1 MRKLLIVD
9 DEKNIRLGLQA
20 MIEREMP
27 GHYAITFAV
36 NGAEALQKLKEQTI
50 DLVITDIRMPVMDGI
65 ELINGLQD
73 MEVKPE
79 VMILSG
85 HDDFQYAR
93 EAMRCEVRMYLL
105 KPIVREELAEA
116 LAMLEET
123 LVKKETISHQ
133 FKQYTV
139 QMKEH
144 IETQFNY
151 VFLRSD
157 LEEREIEERLSKLDL
172 PDLGNGYQLILLK
185 WPGADQRG
193 RDQGQKNAYLD
204 LVLKRLGTQAE
215 ALTLRFMNRH
225 GHLVVLTGYPAL
237 LPSLEEMIQ
246 QQVETRVKIGASK
259 WLGRLAQ
266 VNEAYGQAEK
276 ALKYTLFYKHS
287 VCLRYEELEG
297 RESNYE
303 LPIASIKKISNMLG
317 TDRESDVMG
326 LFKEVVDLR
335 NVMKYDISYMEGISR
350 AFNELVFD
358 QVFNVYGEESV
369 EILKLYKS
377 LADLYCFWDFQD
389 YYHHVETLIQKLNL
403 YVGNMKSIHND
414 NREMNKAIQYI
425 HENYNH
431 ELNMAM
437 VSNFISMN
445 YSYFSQ
451 AFKEYTNESFVNY
464 LKKIRI
470 GKAKELLVSTNLK
483 VHEIG
488 ERSGFENAKH
498 FHRVFRE
505 LEGVSPNEY
514 RQKEQSAADLKN
526 RHHI

>member
-9 DEKNIRLGLQA
+9 DEKNIRIGLKA
-20 MIEREMP
+20 MIERELP
-27 GHYAITFAV
+27 GRYAITFAV
-36 NGAEALQKLKEQTI
+36 NGADALERLKEQAI
-50 DLVITDIRMPVMDGI
+50 DLLITDIRMPVMDGI
-65 ELINGLQD
+65 ELINQLQE
-73 MEVKPE
+73 MEGKPE

-105 KPIVREELAEA
+105 KPIVREELVEA
-116 LAMLEET
+116 LTMLEET

-133 FKQYTV
+133 FKQISE

-157 LEEREIEERLSKLDL
+157 LEAGEIEERLGKLEL
-172 PDLGNGYQLILLK
+172 PDLDGGYQLALLK
-185 WPGADQRG
+185 WPDADQRS
-193 RDQGQKNAYLD
+193 RDQGQKLAFLD
-204 LVLKRLGTQAE
+204 LVLKRLGNQAE

-225 GHLVVLTGYPAL
+225 GHLIVLTGDPELFSAI
-237 LPSLEEMIQ
+237 EELIQ
-246 QQVETRVKIGASK
+246 QQVEMRVKMGASK
-259 WLGRLAQ
+259 WMDRLAQ
-266 VNEAYGQAEK
+266 VNEAYEQAER

-287 VCLRYEELEG
+287 VSLGYEGLEG
-297 RESNYE
+297 RESHYE

-317 TDRESDVMG
+317 TDREADVMG

-335 NVMKYDISYMEGISR
+335 IVMKYDISYMEGISR
-350 AFNELVFD
+350 AFNDLVFD

-377 LADLYCFWDFQD
+377 VADLYSFWDFQD
-389 YYHHVETLIQKLNL
+389 YYHHVETLIKKLDL
-403 YVGNMKSIHND
+403 YVGNMKNIHND

-425 HENYNH
+425 HENYYN

-437 VSNFISMN
+437 VSNYISMN

-470 GKAKELLVSTNLK
+470 GKAKELLASTNLK

-488 ERSGFENAKH
+488 ERAGFENAKH

-505 LEGVSPNEY
+505 LEGVSPNEF

>member
-9 DEKNIRLGLQA
+9 DEKNIRIGLKA
-20 MIEREMP
+20 MIERELP
-27 GHYAITFAV
+27 GRYDITFAV
-36 NGAEALQKLKEQTI
+36 NGADALERLKEQVI
-50 DLVITDIRMPVMDGI
+50 DLLITDIRMPVMDGI
-65 ELINGLQD
+65 ELINQLQE
-73 MEVKPE
+73 MEGKPE

-105 KPIVREELAEA
+105 KPIVREELVEA
-116 LAMLEET
+116 LTMLEET

-133 FKQYTV
+133 FKQISD

-157 LEEREIEERLSKLDL
+157 LEEGEIEERLGKLEL
-172 PDLGNGYQLILLK
+172 PELGGGYRLALLK
-185 WPGADQRG
+185 WPDAGQRG
-193 RDQGQKNAYLD
+193 RDQGQKFAFLD
-204 LVLKRLGTQAE
+204 LVLKRLGSQAE

-225 GHLVVLTGYPAL
+225 GHLVVLTGYPEL
-237 LPSLEEMIQ
+237 LSAIEELIQ
-246 QQVETRVKIGASK
+246 QQVEMRVKMGASK
-259 WLGRLAQ
+259 WTGRLAR
-266 VNEAYGQAEK
+266 VNEAYGQAER
-276 ALKYTLFYKHS
+276 ALNYSLFYKHS

-317 TDRESDVMG
+317 TDRESDVMS

-335 NVMKYDISYMEGISR
+335 VVMKYDISYMEGISR

-377 LADLYCFWDFQD
+377 VADLYSFWDFQD
-389 YYHHVETLIQKLNL
+389 YYHHVETLLKKLDL
-403 YVGNMKSIHND
+403 YVGNMKNIHND

-425 HENYNH
+425 HENYNN

-437 VSNFISMN
+437 VSNYISMN

-470 GKAKELLVSTNLK
+470 GKAKELLASTNLK
-483 VHEIG
+483 VHEVG
-488 ERSGFENAKH
+488 ERAGFENAKH

-505 LEGVSPNEY
+505 LEGVSPNEF